1 MSNLFKKAFTL
12 IELLVVIAI
21 IGILSGL
28 IVITMGGAT
37 QKASIAKAQ
46 VFSNSLRN
54 SLMLDLVA
62 EYKLDG
68 DGNDSWGSHD
78 GTITGTTTSSSD
90 CIYGSCLSLN
100 GSTYISIPDD
110 AVFNFGTQMTTMV
123 WVKGVAQATKTVICN
138 WENVVA
144 NKAAWWMGTQTASPN
159 NKLRVVISDDGSFVA
174 GHRKEYY
181 TTTTIAFDNTWHLIG
196 LTWNSGVLKLYIDGV
211 DSAVTKVYDDAITSI
226 NNTDVNLT
234 IAALLN
240 SGSPANYFTGL
251 IDEARLYDSAIPTS
265 QIQEQY
271 YAGLNKLL
279 INGGITREEY
289 LSRVLDL
296 NNSYGKK

>member
-1 MSNLFKKAFTL
+1 
-12 IELLVVIAI
+12 
-21 IGILSGL
+21 
-28 IVITMGGAT
+28 
-37 QKASIAKAQ
+37 
-46 VFSNSLRN
+46 
-54 SLMLDLVA
+54 MLNLVA

-68 DGNDSWGSHD
+68 NGNDSWGSHD

-90 CIYGSCLSLN
+90 CIYGTCLSLN
-100 GSTYISIPDD
+100 GSTYISVPDD
-110 AVFNFGTQMTTMV
+110 TIFNFGTQATAMI
-123 WVKGVAQATKTVICN
+123 WVKGVAQTTKTVICN
-138 WENVVA
+138 WEETT
-144 NKAAWWMGTQTASPN
+144 NKAAWWMGTQSVSPN

-181 TTTTIAFDNTWHLIG
+181 TTTTIAFDNTWHLVG
-196 LTWNSGVLKLYIDGV
+196 FTWNSGVFKLYIDGV
-211 DSAVTKVYDDAITSI
+211 DSAVTKVHDDAITSI

-251 IDEARLYDSAIPTS
+251 IDEARLYNSAIPTS

-279 INGGITREEY
+279 INGGITKKEY